1 MDFFEHQARARKS
14 SARLVW
20 LYAAAVACIV
30 AMIYAATKALL
41 VVGKVNEPGWLDV
54 PLLSV
59 VTACVAGL
67 VFGAMLFKSAQLRGG
82 GAAVARMMGGKKVLP
97 HTKDP
102 QERVLMNVVEE
113 MSIAS
118 GVPVPDVFILHEEAS
133 INAFAA
139 GWSTEDAAVAVTR
152 GSLEKFNRAEL
163 QGVIAHEFSHI
174 FHGDMRLNIRLM
186 GTLFG
191 IICLTVIGRVLMHTG
206 RHGKRDGQQV
216 ALFGLVLVAIG
227 YVGVLFARMI
237 QAAVSRQREYLA
249 DAAAVQYTRHPK
261 GIGMALAKIGGVH
274 VGLKTPHAEEASHML
289 FADGIKRMG
298 GSLATHPP
306 IKERVERVLPGFLKN
321 LSASKSLEAAVEA
334 TAAPAAPAGAAGF
347 AGPTPQRVLES
358 VGDPQPQHVAAA
370 RQLLDVLPQSLIDA
384 ARETGPAVHLAY
396 ALLLDEEDHQR
407 HAQLA
412 LLESED
418 AQLPRDAAARH
429 SEMAALSR
437 TMRLPLLELAMPAL
451 RELSAAERRIVLRR
465 ARALALADGHISP
478 FEFALLKTLERHLPL
493 DNRPARRAGRIQSL
507 HACVNDAGVVLSVI
521 AHAGAPDDPAGA
533 RAAFERGR
541 SALQLP
547 RAQLVDADS
556 ATPQHLDQAIPRLG
570 RISPAAKRKLI
581 HACAEV
587 AAHDGH
593 LAPDEVD
600 LIRVLAELWA
610 CPVPLTIPA

>member
-1 MDFFEHQARARKS
+1 MDFFEHQARARTA

-20 LYAAAVACIV
+20 LYAAAVGCIV
-30 AMIYAATKALL
+30 ALIYAATKALL
-41 VVGKVNEPGWLDV
+41 VVGDVNEPGWLDV
-54 PLLSV
+54 PLLIIVTVSV
-59 VTACVAGL
+59 VGL
-67 VFGAMLFKSAQLRGG
+67 VFGAMLFKSSQLRGG
-82 GAAVARMMGGKKVLP
+82 GAAVAKMMGGRKVQP

-102 QERVLMNVVEE
+102 RERVLMNVVEE

-118 GVPVPDVFILHEEAS
+118 GVPVPDVFILHEEAG

-152 GSLEKFNRAEL
+152 GCLEKFNRAEL

-216 ALFGLVLVAIG
+216 ALFGLALVAIG
-227 YVGVLFARMI
+227 FVGVLFARMI

-261 GIGMALAKIGGVH
+261 GIGMALAKIGGVRS
-274 VGLKTPHAEEASHML
+274 GLKTPHAEEASHML

-334 TAAPAAPAGAAGF
+334 TAAPAAAAGAAGF
-347 AGPTPQRVLES
+347 AGSTPQRVLES

-370 RQLLDVLPQSLIDA
+370 HKLLSVLPQSLIDA
-384 ARETGPAVHLAY
+384 AHATASAVHVAY
-396 ALLLDEEDHQR
+396 AMLLDEDGTER
-407 HAQLA
+407 HAQLT
-412 LLESED
+412 LLESEG
-418 AQLPRDAAARH
+418 AQLRRDVAARH
-429 SEMAALSR
+429 SEMAALARS
-437 TMRLPLLELAMPAL
+437 MRLPLLELTMPAL
-451 RELSAAERRIVLRR
+451 RDLSADERRVMLRR

-493 DNRPARRAGRIQSL
+493 GDNPARRAGRVQALS
-507 HACVNDAGVVLSVI
+507 ARVDDAAVVLSVI
-521 AHAGAPDDPAGA
+521 AHAGAPDDPASA

-541 SALQLP
+541 GALQLKN
-547 RAQLVDADS
+547 AQLLDAAA
-556 ATPQHLDQAIPRLG
+556 ATPQQLDQAVPRLG

-581 HACAEV
+581 RACAEV

-600 LIRVLAELWA
+600 LIRALAELWS
-610 CPVPLTIPA
+610 CPVPLTVAV